1 MKKRANLVLWAL
13 ILQMVLMLLPTTQ
26 VAAAFTPTPKT
37 PYATEF
43 VQKCEGQQWFIDEVE
58 SQLNAQ
64 QKTISR
70 LGNAADLDIIKSL
83 GFANQNISGKIP
95 AAIGEFRELQY
106 LFLSGNRLGGV
117 IPDVLYQL
125 PKLRNIDISDNL
137 YTESIPEK
145 FGLMSALTHL
155 DLSGNQYTGS
165 IPATITSNGALVFLD
180 IADNKLTGQLPG
192 FSAMTGLEYLNVSQN
207 TWGGTLPNV
216 SGLNDLKVL
225 SAWGCALTGGIPAA
239 VYTLTDLQILDLAQN
254 GLTGTIS
261 NDLGNLTKLQLLSLA
276 YNKLEG
282 EISGSVSGLVE
293 LEVLALADNRLRGT
307 IPDAFSAATLAE
319 IHLENNFL
327 RGLVPATLK
336 DRYDAGASV
345 YLQNNYLTGTDLKDM
360 TENGKNFA
368 DLAST
373 EQYQL
378 IFSTTPIRL
387 TKDTAL
393 NIYPILKNRSYT
405 SGNTTQKILLLPTE
419 YALALLS
426 GDAAKVTITSDAS
439 GIYVTAVD
447 EILLADGFVIEIS
460 IKDNTGSN
468 YAKTTVGITTEVAP
482 SVGGGGALRPSEP
495 STSEV
500 HNPYITGFPDGTF
513 KALEQVS
520 RAQVAAM
527 VVRALEIE
535 ARTYYSS
542 GYSDVE
548 RSDWAFSFIE
558 TATDRGFLQGYGD
571 GLFGPIDSITRGELA
586 TCLVRIAE
594 SMGRDA
600 VAAELTFSDVDSDA
614 WYSAYVLKAAR
625 LGLVTGYEDGTFRP
639 TAPVTRA
646 EAVAMINRMLG
657 RNPDTANE
665 LNTMKCPF
673 PDVSATNWAYGHI
686 MEASVKHNH

>member
-1 MKKRANLVLWAL
+1 MGLFPVVSAAGDY
-13 ILQMVLMLLPTTQ
+13 ILPSGASAYGTSFYN
-26 VAAAFTPTPKT
+26 A
-37 PYATEF
+37 
-43 VQKCEGQQWFIDEVE
+43 CEGQQWFINEVE
-58 SQLNAQ
+58 CVLNQ
-64 QKTISR
+64 QQMTISK
-70 LGNAADLDIIKSL
+70 LGNASDLDIIKSL
-83 GFANQNISGKIP
+83 GFANRNISGKIP
-95 AAIGEFRELQY
+95 AAIGELHELQY
-106 LFLSGNRLGGV
+106 LFLSGNQLIGV
-117 IPDVLYQL
+117 IPDELYQL
-125 PKLRNIDISDNL
+125 PKLQNIDISDNF
-137 YTESIPEK
+137 YAGNIPDK
-145 FGLMSALTHL
+145 FGTMSALTHL

-165 IPATITSNGALVFLD
+165 IPATITGNNSLVFLD
-180 IADNKLTGQLPG
+180 IADNKLTGQLPS
-192 FSAMTGLEYLNVSQN
+192 FSSMTSLQYLNVSQN
-207 TWGGTLPNV
+207 TWGGTLASF
-216 SGLNDLKVL
+216 SGLSNLKVL
-225 SAWGCALTGGIPAA
+225 SAWDCSLTGDIPAA

-282 EISGSVSGLVE
+282 EIPSSISNLVE
-293 LEVLALADNRLRGT
+293 LQTLALADNKLRGT
-307 IPDAFSAATLAE
+307 IPDAFSATTLEE

-345 YLQNNYLTGTDLKDM
+345 YLQNNYLTGSDLKDM

-387 TKDTAL
+387 TEGTAL

-419 YALALLS
+419 YDVVLLS
-426 GDAAKVTITSDAS
+426 GDATKVTITSNAS
-439 GIYVTAVD
+439 GIYVTALD
-447 EILLADGFVIEIS
+447 EILLADGFVVEIS

-468 YAKTTVGITTEVAP
+468 YSKTTVAITTEVAP
-482 SVGGGGALRPSEP
+482 SGGGGGGGGAPVTPSEP

-500 HNPYITGFPDGTF
+500 HSPYITGFPDGTF

-520 RAQVAAM
+520 REQVAAM

-542 GYSDVE
+542 SYSDVE

-571 GLFGPIDSITRGELA
+571 GLFGPIDSITRAELA

-594 SMGRDA
+594 SMGRESL
-600 VAAELTFSDVDSDA
+600 AAELVFSDVDSDA

-665 LNTMKCPF
+665 WNTMKCPF